1 MKSPVFATHAQP
13 SYELWEAFGASV
25 TGQGHLHQNQPGQD
39 RYATFQWIGKDPASR
54 LLVIGCADGA
64 GSAAKSWAG
73 AWMGCRAVIQAIQE
87 RLQTSSGESSLIRSE
102 GWTEAYIKRLFD
114 QSRRRIQRWSSTLNA
129 TPADLATTMN
139 LAVIGHDF
147 GCFAQVGDGLIG
159 YQLQASPNLWELA
172 NQPDQGEFAG
182 ETTFLTSPNW
192 LDQMRIR
199 MIREPLGRVFVSTD
213 GLLPVILDQ
222 SSGQIH
228 TRFVNPLFTV
238 LENPAMPS
246 DLKKVSLGQFLQS
259 DRIKSRCD
267 DDLTLI
273 LANRSQ
279 VHVDAGTNGGYII
292 S

>member
-1 MKSPVFATHAQP
+1 MKAPTFAIHTQQSPN
-13 SYELWEAFGASV
+13 LWEVLGASV

-39 RYATFQWIGKDPASR
+39 RFSTFQWVGKDPVSH
-54 LLVIGCADGA
+54 LMVIVCADGA

-73 AWMGCRAVIQAIQE
+73 AWMGCRAVIQAIQQ
-87 RLQTSSGESSLIRSE
+87 RLQTSSGEARLIRSE
-102 GWTEAYIKRLFD
+102 GWTEAYIKHLFD

-139 LAVIGHDF
+139 LAVIGPDF

-159 YQLQASPNLWELA
+159 FQVQDNPNPWELA

-199 MIREPLGRVFVSTD
+199 MVREPLGRVFVSTD
-213 GLLPVILDQ
+213 GLLSVILDQ

-246 DLKKVSLGQFLQS
+246 NLKKVSLGQFLQS

>member
-1 MKSPVFATHAQP
+1 MKAPTFAIHTQQSPN
-13 SYELWEAFGASV
+13 LWEAFGASV
-25 TGQGHLHQNQPGQD
+25 TGQGHLYQNQPGQD
-39 RYATFQWIGKDPASR
+39 RFSTFQWIGKDPANH
-54 LLVIGCADGA
+54 LMVIVCADGA

-73 AWMGCRAVIQAIQE
+73 AWMGCRAVIQAIQK
-87 RLQTSSGESSLIRSE
+87 RLQTSSGEARLIRSG
-102 GWTEAYIKRLFD
+102 GWTEAYIKHLFD

-139 LAVIGHDF
+139 LAVIGPDF

-159 YQLQASPNLWELA
+159 FQVQDNPNPWELA

-228 TRFVNPLFTV
+228 ARFVNPLFAA
-238 LENPAMPS
+238 LANPAMPS

-273 LANRSQ
+273 LANRAQ

>member
-1 MKSPVFATHAQP
+1 MKAATFAIHTQQNFN
-13 SYELWEAFGASV
+13 LWEAFGASV

-39 RYATFQWIGKDPASR
+39 RFSTFQWVGKDPVSH
-54 LLVIGCADGA
+54 LMVIVCADGA

-73 AWMGCRAVIQAIQE
+73 AWMGCRAVIQAIQQ
-87 RLQTSSGESSLIRSE
+87 RLQTSSGEARLIRSE
-102 GWTEAYIKRLFD
+102 GWTEAYIKHLFD

-139 LAVIGHDF
+139 LAVIGPDF

-159 YQLQASPNLWELA
+159 FQVQDNPNPWELA

-199 MIREPLGRVFVSTD
+199 MVREPLGRVFVSTD
-213 GLLPVILDQ
+213 GLLSVILDQ

-246 DLKKVSLGQFLQS
+246 NLKKVSLGQFLQS

>member
-1 MKSPVFATHAQP
+1 
-13 SYELWEAFGASV
+13 
-25 TGQGHLHQNQPGQD
+25 
-39 RYATFQWIGKDPASR
+39 
-54 LLVIGCADGA
+54 
-64 GSAAKSWAG
+64 
-73 AWMGCRAVIQAIQE
+73 MGCRAVTQAIQE

-102 GWTEAYIKRLFD
+102 GWTEVYIKHLFD

-129 TPADLATTMN
+129 TPADLATTLN

-213 GLLPVILDQ
+213 GLLSVILDQ

-238 LENPAMPS
+238 LANPAMPS